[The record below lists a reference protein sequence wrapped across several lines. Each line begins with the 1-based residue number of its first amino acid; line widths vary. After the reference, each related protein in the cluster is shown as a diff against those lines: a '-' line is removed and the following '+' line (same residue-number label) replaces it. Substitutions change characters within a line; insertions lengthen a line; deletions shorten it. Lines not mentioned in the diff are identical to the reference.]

1 VCATPNEK
9 ASLRRA
15 LLYYQPVSATPHSE
29 PATETEV
36 ETPKTR
42 RGEFGKDIGTSLR
55 SVRESRGVSLRE
67 LARRVGI
74 SASAISQI
82 ETGRSRPSVETLYGI
97 VRELGI
103 ALDDLFPAEAGA
115 RAGVR
120 SANSAASSLV
130 QPAGTRQSIDL
141 ESGVRWERLTP
152 TTEPDVDF
160 LYVTY
165 DVDGSSSVNG
175 TLMRHAGR
183 EYGLVLEGALRVTV
197 GFDTHVL
204 HPGDSIAFDSTTPHL
219 LQAADGEQAKAV
231 WFVVGRRDSDARK
244 SELDGAPGLSGPV

>member
-1 VCATPNEK
+1 
-9 ASLRRA
+9 
-15 LLYYQPVSATPHSE
+15 VSATPHSE
-29 PATETEV
+29 PTIDGQ
-36 ETPKTR
+36 TPKTR

-97 VRELGI
+97 VQELGI
-103 ALDDLFPAEAGA
+103 ALDDLFPAESGT
-115 RAGVR
+115 RAGPR
-120 SANSAASSLV
+120 SVDPSVSSLV
-130 QPAGTRQSIDL
+130 QPATSRQSIDL

-165 DVDGSSSVNG
+165 DVGGSSGANG
-175 TLMRHAGR
+175 TLMRHTGR

-197 GFDTHVL
+197 GFDSQVL
-204 HPGDSIAFDSTTPHL
+204 HAGDSIAFDSTTPHRL
-219 LQAADGEQAKAV
+219 EAASSEPAKAV
-231 WFVVGRRDSDARK
+231 WVVVGRRDSDPRK
-244 SELDGAPGLSGPV
+244 SELDAATTPPLSDQA